1 MMLWKNAGRA
11 AAAAILIL
19 AAAAPVWAGDLGFGA
34 TVGLEITYTPIPPAS
49 YNIGSDLQLA
59 FDVPGFTLRSST
71 GFDLAGFTF
80 ERVALGIDLGAA
92 QIAEDIRFE
101 PSFDWNEM
109 SLDVSIV
116 GVQVGADWIFA
127 NTGSAQTPSY
137 GMAAVVAVES
147 EMPFGLGL
155 ASVTGFGAT
164 DVVNVVGGAAAPFE
178 DEMLFLYDY
187 IDTVCNPAEELD
199 VTVVDGFFFEEELLR
214 LTLLYS
220 GMVASHTM
228 WFDATGLSQIVF
240 ELGYVFPDP
249 ALAILTAITLDGGF
263 SVTTIDV
270 VVDVLIDAVR
280 FTSWTGFA
288 EPAFPLPLPVLF
300 SGQKFAVA
308 FELSGVSVT
317 SETDFD
323 DLFMFEAEAIAI
335 VATIDP
341 VTFVSLTTF
350 DAGGFAGECIQAS
363 VAFSGVK
370 LSTDAQFTWDGVVL
384 VSFGFE
390 LSF

>member
-1 MMLWKNAGRA
+1 MLWKNAGRA
-11 AAAAILIL
+11 AVAAILIL
-19 AAAAPVWAGDLGFGA
+19 VAAAPAWAADLGFAA

-49 YNIGSDLQLA
+49 YNIGSDLELV
-59 FDVPGFTLRSST
+59 FNVPGFTLQSNT
-71 GFDLAGFTF
+71 GFDLAGFAF
-80 ERVALGIDLGAA
+80 ERVALVIDLGAA
-92 QIAEDIRFE
+92 QIEEDIRFE
-101 PSFDWNEM
+101 PNFDWNEV

-116 GVQVGADWIFA
+116 GVQIGVDWIFA

-137 GMAAVVAVES
+137 SMAAVVALES
-147 EMPFGLGL
+147 EMPFGLGI

-164 DVVNVVGGAAAPFE
+164 DVVNVVGGAEAPLVH
-178 DEMLFLYDY
+178 EMLFLFDY
-187 IDTVCNPAEELD
+187 VDTVCTPAEEPD

-220 GMVASHTM
+220 GMAASHTM
-228 WFDATGLSQIVF
+228 WFDASGLSQMVF

-263 SVTTIDV
+263 SVTTIDI
-270 VVDVLIDAVR
+270 VVDALVDAVR

-288 EPAFPLPLPVLF
+288 EPTFPIPLPVLF
-300 SGQKFAVA
+300 SGQKFAVS
-308 FELSGVSVT
+308 FELSGVHVT

-323 DLFMFEAEAIAI
+323 DLFLFAAETI
-335 VATIDP
+335 VIEATIDP

-350 DAGGFAGECIQAS
+350 DSGGFAGECIQAS

-370 LSTDAQFTWDGVVL
+370 LSTAAQFTWDGVVL